1 MGLLQGDDEMNDDYD
16 DRPDESAARIFLRE
30 ACFLFVVV
38 GLTLYLS
45 ICSLADRVASV
56 ARR

>member
-1 MGLLQGDDEMNDDYD
+1 VNDDYD

-30 ACFLFVVV
+30 SCFLVVVV

-45 ICSLADRVASV
+45 VASVCDRVASV
-56 ARR
+56 VRR

>member
-1 MGLLQGDDEMNDDYD
+1 MNDDYD
-16 DRPDESAARIFLRE
+16 DRPDESAALIFMRE
-30 ACFLFVVV
+30 VCFLFTVV

>member
-1 MGLLQGDDEMNDDYD
+1 MNDDYD

-30 ACFLFVVV
+30 ACFLVVVV

-45 ICSLADRVASV
+45 VASVCDRVASV
-56 ARR
+56 VRR

>member
-1 MGLLQGDDEMNDDYD
+1 MSDDYD

-45 ICSLADRVASV
+45 VASVCDRVASV
-56 ARR
+56 VRR

>member
-1 MGLLQGDDEMNDDYD
+1 MNDDYD

-30 ACFLFVVV
+30 ACFLFVIV

-45 ICSLADRVASV
+45 VASVCDRVASV